1 MNDSTKALHLYQPVN
16 QNKQKHWFYH
26 RAVNMAMTGTFLLF
40 SAGCEKN
47 FDIGL
52 AHTEPQLVVEA
63 YINTEIPEY
72 NYVIL
77 SKSQTAENTEI
88 TSIPVKNAL
97 VKISEGSLMQNNT
110 ITWDKNAT
118 VILKETTLPDVPAG
132 ISDGIYTDP
141 KLQTDPAQALRGIP
155 GKYYLLEI
163 EVDGEAYTAVT
174 PLLYPIPI
182 DHLSTDYHYTDK
194 DGSSKGRV
202 TVHFKDPDT
211 TGNYQLFYWR
221 HSDNQ
226 KSFGWGS
233 LGTSKRIIN
242 SDENN
247 NGSYMHLTNSY
258 GFVRGDSITYYMANV
273 PRSVYNFWDSYNK
286 ARNSS
291 GPLSTPASLLNTI
304 NGKNVTGC
312 FSGLAISSATIVMD

>member
-1 MNDSTKALHLYQPVN
+1 MNESQSALHLYQPVTPDRLRRWPYQFAWN
-16 QNKQKHWFYH
+16 I
-26 RAVNMAMTGTFLLF
+26 VIIGCILLLF
-40 SAGCEKN
+40 TGCEKN

-52 AHTEPQLVVEA
+52 GYTEPQLVVEA

-77 SKSQTAENTEI
+77 SKSQTIENSDI
-88 TSIPVKNAL
+88 SSIPVKNAL

-110 ITWDKNAT
+110 IMWDRNST
-118 VILKETTLPDVPAG
+118 VILKGTTLPNVPEG

-141 KLQTDPAQALRGIP
+141 NLQTDPSQALRGIS

-163 EVDGEAYTAVT
+163 EVDGESYTAST
-174 PLLYPIPI
+174 SLLYPIPI
-182 DHLSTDYHYTDK
+182 HHLSTDYHYTDE
-194 DGSSKGRV
+194 DGSNKGRI
-202 TVHFKDPDT
+202 TVQFKDPDT
-211 TGNYQLFYWR
+211 TGNCQLFYWR

-247 NGSYMHLTNSY
+247 NGSYMQLTNSY
-258 GFVRGDSITYYMANV
+258 GFVKGDSITYYMANV
-273 PRSVYNFWDSYNK
+273 PRNVYNFWDSYNK
-286 ARNSS
+286 ARNSN

-304 NGKNVTGC
+304 SGKNVTGC
-312 FSGLAISSATIVMD
+312 FSGLSISSATIVMD

>member
-1 MNDSTKALHLYQPVN
+1 MNDSKKALHLYQPAK
-16 QNKQKHWFYH
+16 QNRLKRWFYCS
-26 RAVNMAMTGTFLLF
+26 ALNMVVISCILLF
-40 SAGCEKN
+40 FTGCEKN

-52 AHTEPQLVVEA
+52 GYTEPQLVVEA

-77 SKSQTAENTEI
+77 SKSQTIQNTDI

-97 VKISEGSLMQNNT
+97 VKISEGSLLQNNT
-110 ITWDKNAT
+110 IEWNRNST
-118 VILKETTLPDVPAG
+118 VILKEATLPDVPEN
-132 ISDGIYTDP
+132 ISGGIYTDA
-141 KLQTDPAQALRGIP
+141 KLQTDPAQALRGIS

-163 EVDGEAYTAVT
+163 EVDGESYTAST

-182 DHLSTDYHYTDK
+182 NGLSTDYHYTDE
-194 DGSSKGRV
+194 DGSNKGRV

-247 NGSYMHLTNSY
+247 NGSYMQLTNSY
-258 GFVRGDSITYYMANV
+258 GFVKGDSITYYMANV
-273 PRSVYNFWDSYNK
+273 SRDVYNFWDSYNK
-286 ARNSS
+286 ARNSN
-291 GPLSTPASLLNTI
+291 GPLSTPASLLNNI